1 MDQKRYPPASLAWMV
16 WGLGALFY
24 FTAFYHRVAPAIMTD
39 RLMAEFRIGAAGLGN
54 FTAFYF
60 YSYFLMQIP
69 TGLLADHW
77 GPRKL
82 LAGGSLVTAAGTFLF
97 AAAESIVPA
106 NLGRLLIGAAS
117 GVAFVSLLRLST
129 CWFPARVY
137 ATQSGLA
144 LFVGV
149 SGAVTAGVPL
159 HWLVEAFGWRPVM
172 FAAVFLHLILGALIW
187 LIVRDDP
194 AQRGYRG
201 HAPAGTETTLSPKAL
216 LEDLATVFRYKN
228 TWLLAFVSCG
238 LTGPVI
244 AFAGLWGVPFLA
256 THYGMTTGTASTVT
270 SILLIC
276 YAIGGILFSF
286 ASDRIGL
293 RKPVI
298 ILGTLLALLAWIPVL
313 FVPALP
319 VWLLIALVIA
329 TGLTSGCV
337 IVCFAFVKESVPS
350 RFAGTVS
357 GVCNMGSMI
366 GPIIL
371 QPALGWIL
379 DRHWAGALSGDV
391 RLYNLSAYRTGFL
404 LLTAFSVMAA
414 LLSSLATETRCRQ
427 AVTEKGG
434 PS

>member
-1 MDQKRYPPASLAWMV
+1 MV

-24 FTAFYHRVAPAIMTD
+24 FTAFYHRVAPAVMTD

-69 TGLLADHW
+69 TGILADHW
-77 GPRKL
+77 GPRRL

-106 NLGRLLIGAAS
+106 NLGRLLIGGAS

-194 AQRGYRG
+194 AQDTGATPPPKPRRLFRQRPCWRTWPRSFATRTPGSWPLSAAACRDR
-201 HAPAGTETTLSPKAL
+201 LSPLPASG
-216 LEDLATVFRYKN
+216 ASPSSSR
-228 TWLLAFVSCG
+228 
-238 LTGPVI
+238 
-244 AFAGLWGVPFLA
+244 
-256 THYGMTTGTASTVT
+256 TTG
-270 SILLIC
+270 
-276 YAIGGILFSF
+276 
-286 ASDRIGL
+286 
-293 RKPVI
+293 
-298 ILGTLLALLAWIPVL
+298 
-313 FVPALP
+313 
-319 VWLLIALVIA
+319 
-329 TGLTSGCV
+329 
-337 IVCFAFVKESVPS
+337 
-350 RFAGTVS
+350 
-357 GVCNMGSMI
+357 
-366 GPIIL
+366 
-371 QPALGWIL
+371 
-379 DRHWAGALSGDV
+379 
-391 RLYNLSAYRTGFL
+391 
-404 LLTAFSVMAA
+404 
-414 LLSSLATETRCRQ
+414 
-427 AVTEKGG
+427 
-434 PS
+434 